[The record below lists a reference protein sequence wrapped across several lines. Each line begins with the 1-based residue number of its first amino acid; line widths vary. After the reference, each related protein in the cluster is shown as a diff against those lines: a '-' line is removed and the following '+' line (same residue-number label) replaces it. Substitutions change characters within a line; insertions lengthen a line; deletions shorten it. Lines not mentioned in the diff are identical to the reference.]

1 MSRWLYQLSYGPV
14 SSEFR
19 GWFYRPS
26 VTLSSNLLLG
36 TRPDRT
42 PRNQVSM
49 KCFNLRLR
57 VG

>member
-1 MSRWLYQLSYGPV
+1 V